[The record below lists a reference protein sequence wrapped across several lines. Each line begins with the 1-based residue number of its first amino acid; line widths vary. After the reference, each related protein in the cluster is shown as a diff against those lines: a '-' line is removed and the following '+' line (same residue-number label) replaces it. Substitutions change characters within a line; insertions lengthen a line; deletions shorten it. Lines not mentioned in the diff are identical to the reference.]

1 MVLTI
6 KVPLKL
12 NSADTID
19 FSAVKHYI
27 WFVNLN
33 LTGILTPKSLARL
46 ENLVLPG
53 FDGVPISDVLSF
65 IAKGFRKGVMVTRA
79 SSIAFNLLLA
89 MTPASIFLFSLIPFV
104 PIPNFQQEM
113 IRLFENILPA
123 NVYRFLESSIVDIVT
138 RKSEG
143 LLIIML
149 FATIVFSTN
158 GIHAV
163 INAFVVSA
171 HSFQARSWVNQRK
184 ISLVLLLIIVFMF
197 SLAGFIVIFGKQG
210 LDSLVEL
217 HVIEKNIVIS
227 LIIFAKWILVVMLL
241 FLAISFLYYFAPAKK
256 SEFRFFSAGSTTAT
270 ILFIIS
276 SLGFSAYVN
285 NFGLYNKFYGSLGT
299 LLVVMLWLYLNSIA
313 ILIGFELNVS
323 IKHAKEEG
331 RKRSLQADS

>member
-1 MVLTI
+1 MDIQGRNTS
-6 KVPLKL
+6 KRK
-12 NSADTID
+12 A
-19 FSAVKHYI
+19 
-27 WFVNLN
+27 W
-33 LTGILTPKSLARL
+33 L
-46 ENLVLPG
+46 ENIVLPG
-53 FDGVPISDVLSF
+53 FDGIPITEVLSF
-65 IAKGFRKGVMVTRA
+65 VAQGFRKGVMVTRA

-89 MTPASIFLFSLIPFV
+89 LIPASIFLFSLIPFI
-104 PIPNFQQEM
+104 PIPNFQEEM
-113 IRLFENILPA
+113 IRLFENILPE

-171 HSFQARSWVNQRK
+171 HSFQTRSWVNQRK

-217 HVIEKNIVIS
+217 HIIERNIVKS
-227 LIIFAKWILVVMLL
+227 LLIFAEWIIVVLLL

-256 SEFRFFSAGSTTAT
+256 TDFRFFSAGSTTAT
-270 ILFIIS
+270 ILFILS

-323 IKHAKEEG
+323 IKCAKEEAN
-331 RKRSLQADS
+331 RKNQEGCS